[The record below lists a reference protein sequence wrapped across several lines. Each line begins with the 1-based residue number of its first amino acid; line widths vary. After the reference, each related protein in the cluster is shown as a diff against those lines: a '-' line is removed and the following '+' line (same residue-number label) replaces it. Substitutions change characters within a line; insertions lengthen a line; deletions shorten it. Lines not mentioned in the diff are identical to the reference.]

1 MPPVLRCTLRIILGA
16 AIVWQALAAAIAGAQ
31 RLQTD
36 NGAGWW
42 FRLHADTAARVRHVL
57 REDADLVA
65 SLRTLVPAGSIV
77 CNRQVQGSLDEL
89 IRSARNEDE
98 LRATIDRL
106 SAKNGLFIQLTT
118 LLFPDVLFWSVADPV
133 AIVESET
140 QAGRGA
146 SLFVLDGDPEPTD
159 RAGWTCAHRTD
170 RFRLWRFQKG

>member
-1 MPPVLRCTLRIILGA
+1 MPLVLRHALRLTLGA
-16 AIVWQALAAAIAGAQ
+16 AIVWQAGAAVAAGAH

-36 NGAGWW
+36 NGVDWS

-57 REDADLVA
+57 REDADLVT
-65 SLRTLVPAGSIV
+65 SLRTLVPPGSIV

-89 IRSARNEDE
+89 IRTARSQDE

-106 SAKNGLFIQLTT
+106 SARNGLFIQLTT
-118 LLFPDVLFWSVADPV
+118 LLFPDVLFWSVDDPI
-133 AIVESET
+133 AIVESE
-140 QAGRGA
+140 AARSA
-146 SLFVLDGDPEPTD
+146 WLFVLDGDPEPTD